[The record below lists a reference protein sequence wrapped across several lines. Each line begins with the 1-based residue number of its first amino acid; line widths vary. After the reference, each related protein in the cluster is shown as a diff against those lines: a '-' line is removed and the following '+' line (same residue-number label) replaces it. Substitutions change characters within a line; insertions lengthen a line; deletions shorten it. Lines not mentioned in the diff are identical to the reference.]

1 MKKKSFILAEL
12 FLFLFFLTMS
22 SNLYSADYPARD
34 INLKVPYNPGGSTDL
49 TARAL
54 GESMGKILGTT
65 FMVTNTPGAGGALGS
80 TAIKNAP
87 KDGYNLLANGML
99 AFTSMPVLDT
109 LKTTTN
115 EWDFWLATFT
125 PNVIA
130 VRKDSPYKTM
140 DDLIKAMKENPG
152 KITVGTAGPG
162 SGGHI
167 GIEVLKSALGVSYKH
182 VPYQGGN
189 PAIIA
194 TLAGEIDFAPQLLV
208 EMEDM
213 IKSGDLR
220 ALACLTPEDITI
232 KDGPTIPSILKFIP
246 ELEKKLPMGETTGI
260 AVPKG
265 LPEDVLKKLDDAFDA
280 AVKSDEFKRF
290 CEQKGFIIVAK
301 NREESA
307 KYVEDLASIVT
318 WTLYEAGVTKKS
330 PEEFNIKKP
339 E

>member
-1 MKKKSFILAEL
+1 MKKRSFILVG
-12 FLFLFFLTMS
+12 LFLFFLTV
-22 SNLYSADYPARD
+22 SNNVYSANYPTRD
-34 INLKVPYNPGGSTDL
+34 VNLRVPYNPGGSTDL

-80 TAIKNAP
+80 TAVKNAP
-87 KDGYNLLANGML
+87 KDGYNILANGML
-99 AFTSMPVLDT
+99 AFASMAVLDT
-109 LKTTTN
+109 LETTTD

-125 PNVIA
+125 PNVVA
-130 VRKDSPYKTM
+130 VRKDSPYETM
-140 DDLIKAMKENPG
+140 DDLINALKENPG

-167 GIEVLKSALGVSYKH
+167 GMEVLRSPLGISYIH

-194 TLAGEIDFAPQLLV
+194 TLGGEVEFTTQLLV

-213 IKSGDLR
+213 IKAGDLR
-220 ALACLTPEDITI
+220 ALACLTPEDIEI
-232 KDGPTIPSILKFIP
+232 KDGPVIPSILKFIP
-246 ELEKKLPMGETTGI
+246 ELASKLPMGETTGI
-260 AVPKG
+260 TVPKG
-265 LPEDVLKKLDDAFDA
+265 LPDNVLKTLDAAFDT
-280 AVKSDEFKRF
+280 AVKSEEFISF
-290 CEQKGFIIVAK
+290 TEQKGFMIVGI
-301 NREESA
+301 NRGEESA
-307 KYVEDLASIVT
+307 KYMENLASIVS
-318 WTLYEAGVTKKS
+318 WTLHEAGVTKKS